1 MSEKIKS
8 EEFPG
13 IYYVKNDKKS
23 VDWIYYCKFRYLGKL
38 YNFRN
43 LSKEFGV
50 RNEKEAFAKMETLKK
65 EAEQAKILGLSNP
78 LERKKLK
85 DLEKSK
91 TIEEKAKR
99 TIAEHW
105 KYEIANYKRLR
116 EPNTIKQYENFYK
129 RYIEPYLGNKKPSE
143 IKTKDIDKILM
154 ETNLKDAADP
164 YRSLLKRLLRPI
176 MNKAIVDNE
185 ISKSVVEAYKF
196 DLKLIPKRKK
206 ISRKTKL
213 SHLEIAR
220 KIYDTIPQY
229 ISQYKN
235 QRQEWQQLMYLELL
249 TGRRYGE
256 LFKLTAENIDYEN
269 KRLVSYEDIT
279 KSNVESSFPIPEEC
293 QEFILSIKNGSIFK
307 EISLGSYYMVFQRL
321 KTKALGNELD
331 FELTA
336 HDVRSLFISTLVSL
350 KEDSRLVDA
359 MLDHKQKNEDIIHF
373 YLDLSDENKD
383 RVYRKYWDALRN

>member
-1 MSEKIKS
+1 
-8 EEFPG
+8 
-13 IYYVKNDKKS
+13 
-23 VDWIYYCKFRYLGKL
+23 
-38 YNFRN
+38 
-43 LSKEFGV
+43 
-50 RNEKEAFAKMETLKK
+50 
-65 EAEQAKILGLSNP
+65 
-78 LERKKLK
+78 
-85 DLEKSK
+85 
-91 TIEEKAKR
+91 
-99 TIAEHW
+99 
-105 KYEIANYKRLR
+105 
-116 EPNTIKQYENFYK
+116 
-129 RYIEPYLGNKKPSE
+129 
-143 IKTKDIDKILM
+143 
-154 ETNLKDAADP
+154 
-164 YRSLLKRLLRPI
+164 

-220 KIYDTIPQY
+220 KIYNTIPQY